1 MKQLITEQMFD
12 VTRDKRC
19 RSYAI
24 AFWISSG
31 NSITSAPAG
40 PSHPFPPLPPPRVPG
55 GSPPAVSSP
64 VTPAPYLTLT
74 HSLTQAR
81 FLSRAW
87 RRNGAKHEKTKAKPE
102 TNILKFS
109 CLQNQCTANLFCPPP
124 SQWNPCRFLPKLLP
138 ILGKVI

>member
-12 VTRDKRC
+12 VTRDTRC

-40 PSHPFPPLPPPRVPG
+40 PSHPFPPFLHPRVPG

-64 VTPAPYLTLT
+64 VTPVPYLTLT
-74 HSLTQAR
+74 HSLTHAR

-87 RRNGAKHEKTKAKPE
+87 WQNGAKREKTKAKQE
-102 TNILKFS
+102 TNILKCSAIFS
-109 CLQNQCTANLFCPPP
+109 LKRRNKRSGGLTFNL
-124 SQWNPCRFLPKLLP
+124 
-138 ILGKVI
+138 ILDFVE